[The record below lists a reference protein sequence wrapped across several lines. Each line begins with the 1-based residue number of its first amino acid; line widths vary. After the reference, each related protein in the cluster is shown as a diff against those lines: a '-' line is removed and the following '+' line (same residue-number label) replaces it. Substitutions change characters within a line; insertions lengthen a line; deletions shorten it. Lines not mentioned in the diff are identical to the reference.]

1 MGLYDH
7 FDNTYRELDTQP
19 KCLTCDQCANAYGNS
34 HDNLVQNVDNIRS
47 LR

>member
-19 KCLTCDQCANAYGNS
+19 KCLTCDQWTKGIG
-34 HDNLVQNVDNIRS
+34 HKLGFR
-47 LR
+47 